1 MNHQFWSFLKD
12 DDLVEEVG
20 EYAAEGKLPFMQELS
35 ISGGLI
41 ERALV
46 HGARPAVGARTAGG
60 PPTPPEPGA
69 GLEAIVLLHG
79 RPTLLVQ
86 NGTFAIPESQIWR
99 STLRNH
105 RNNIENAIDRVG
117 RVELHH
123 HMTYDWVGTGWLVA
137 EGIVVTNRHV
147 VELFAAADGLGG
159 YTFATNILGDTI
171 GARIDFREEYEIPVA
186 LEFRVKDILY
196 VADRG
201 EPDIALLAIEADKPL
216 PDPIPLAEDEV
227 RDREP
232 IGVIGYPAFD
242 SRNGLEPMRRLFE
255 DIYDVKRFAPG
266 KVSAETP
273 DRHYFVHDCTTL
285 GGSSGSKVISL
296 ETGQVVGLHFSGSFL
311 EGNFAVKT
319 AAIRDALKSLT
330 FSVTVPGPGRP
341 EALADGRHESTFFED
356 RDGYRPD
363 FLGGGDFAVPL
374 PGLGKWSDD
383 AAVRTDGSGSDRHV
397 LKFRHF
403 SVVMSKSRKLPL
415 VTAVNIDGGE
425 ARRAFRKND
434 RWFIDLRID
443 EAFQVGNEIYRH
455 NELDRGHMVRR
466 LDPVWGTRQEAQ
478 EANEDTFHY
487 VNAAPQHKDLNRKD
501 WASLEDY
508 ILDSTKA
515 KDLKVSVLTGP
526 VLRSSD
532 RQYRGL
538 VKLPEEFWK
547 VAILINTD
555 TNELSAAGYV
565 LSQGEIIRDLTEVAF
580 VFGEF
585 RTYQVQISKIEAA
598 TGLDFGQLRSA
609 DAMVHAAAREAVA
622 LPRARLIT
630 DPRDLVL

>member
-1 MNHQFWSFLKD
+1 MNQQFQSFLED
-12 DDLVEEVG
+12 DDLVEEVCG
-20 EYAAEGKLPFMQELS
+20 RAAEGKLPFMQELG
-35 ISGGLI
+35 ISGDRV
-41 ERALV
+41 ERAL
-46 HGARPAVGARTAGG
+46 ARRPGPAVGDRAPAS
-60 PPTPPEPGA
+60 PEPGA
-69 GLEAIVLLHG
+69 GLRAIVLLHG

-86 NGTFAIPESQIWR
+86 NGTFVIPESQIWR
-99 STLRNH
+99 RTLRDH
-105 RNNIENAIDRVG
+105 RINIENAIDRVG
-117 RVELHH
+117 RVELHN

-147 VELFAAADGLGG
+147 AELFAAADGLGG
-159 YTFATNILGDTI
+159 YTFATNVLGDTI

-186 LEFRVKDILY
+186 LEFKVRDILY

-201 EPDIALLAIEADKPL
+201 EPDIALLAIETDRPL
-216 PDPIPLAEDEV
+216 PDPVPMAEEAV
-227 RDREP
+227 CDRQS

-255 DIYDVKRFAPG
+255 DIYNVKRFAPG
-266 KVSAETP
+266 KVSAAAAG
-273 DRHYFVHDCTTL
+273 RHYFIHDCTTL
-285 GGSSGSKVISL
+285 GGSSGSKVIDL
-296 ETGQVVGLHFSGSFL
+296 ETGHVVGLHFSGSFL

-319 AAIRDALKSLT
+319 TAIRDALKSLA
-330 FSVTVPGPGRP
+330 FSVTVPGPGVP
-341 EALADGRHESTFFED
+341 EAMADGRHESAFFQD

-374 PGLGKWSDD
+374 PGLGKWSAD
-383 AAVRTDGSGSDRHV
+383 AAVRTDGRESGRHV

-415 VTAVNIDGGE
+415 VTAVNINGGE

-443 EAFQVGNEIYRH
+443 EAFQVGNEVYRH

-466 LDPVWGTRQEAQ
+466 LDPVWGSRQEAQ
-478 EANEDTFHY
+478 QANEDTFHY

-501 WASLEDY
+501 WAGLEDY

-515 KDLKVSVLTGP
+515 MDLKVSVLTGP
-526 VLRSSD
+526 VLRNSD

-547 VAILINTD
+547 VAILIHAD
-555 TNELSAAGYV
+555 TGKLSAAGYV

-585 RTYQVQISKIEAA
+585 RTYQVQIAKIEAA
-598 TGLDFGQLRSA
+598 TGLDFGALR
-609 DAMVHAAAREAVA
+609 DVDVLGPGAAAEAA
-622 LPRARLIT
+622 GLPRARLIA
-630 DPRDLVL
+630 DPADLIL